1 MSPDVPSAI
10 DPRARYVLYLHGRI
24 LEEQGRR
31 AVSPDYGAYELD
43 SILASLAARGFSAIA
58 EVRKGEVGREY
69 AKRVAGQVR
78 RLLDA
83 GVPPS
88 NVTVVGASKGG
99 WLALETA
106 AELGRDD
113 VAFVVL
119 AGCGASTVALGKH
132 LRGRILSVIDEGDR
146 FDPSCEKTFAAAPQL
161 RGRKEVVA
169 HLGLGHGLVY
179 NPRLEWLDPLV
190 EWASPPTTARR

>member
-1 MSPDVPSAI
+1 VSPDVPSVI

-43 SILASLAARGFSAIA
+43 SILASLNARGFSLIA

-69 AKRVAGQVR
+69 AQRVAAQVR

-88 NVTVVGASKGG
+88 SVTVVGASKGG

-113 VAFVVL
+113 LAFVVL
-119 AGCGASTVALGKH
+119 AGCGASTVPLGPR
-132 LRGRILSVIDEGDR
+132 LRGRILSVFDEGDR
-146 FDPSCEKTFAAAPQL
+146 YDPSCEKTFAAAPQL
-161 RGRKEVVA
+161 RGRKEVVV

-179 NPRLEWLDPLV
+179 KPRLEWLDPLT
-190 EWASPPTTARR
+190 EWAASPAAAPR